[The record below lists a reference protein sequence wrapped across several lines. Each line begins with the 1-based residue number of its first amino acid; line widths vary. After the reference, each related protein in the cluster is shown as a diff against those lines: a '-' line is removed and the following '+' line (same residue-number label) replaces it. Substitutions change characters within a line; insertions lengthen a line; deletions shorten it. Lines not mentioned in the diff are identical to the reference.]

1 MNQNNQI
8 QNSIFWVE
16 TEKIKPNPFQPRH
29 EFDESRLRELSESIR
44 QYGVL
49 QPLVVVR
56 CEHEVPNGTAVNYEL
71 IAGERRLRASKLA
84 GLLQVPVI
92 IRAEPAEKVK
102 LELAL
107 VENVQREDLGPIERA
122 IAFKQMADTF
132 GMKQREIAAKI
143 GKSREFVANTMRLLV
158 LPEEIKQALV
168 DGSINEGHTRP
179 LLMLSDKPEAQKI
192 LFKDIVY
199 KKLSV
204 RDAEHAA
211 RRIAYE
217 RARKQDGLPD
227 QNTRVLEEKLAH
239 VLGTRVAIERRGL
252 GGVIAISFF
261 SDEELRDIL
270 AKVDKDRMEDNTDIM
285 PETEAVSSEDA
296 PKEALL
302 DGNDMP
308 PVESHMSDVPVQLA
322 SALDDIVGNA
332 EQEKVFD
339 SNTLSGVEKDAL
351 DRFTI

>member
-1 MNQNNQI
+1 M
-8 QNSIFWVE
+8 
-16 TEKIKPNPFQPRH
+16 KPNPFQPRH
-29 EFDESRLRELSESIR
+29 EFDENRLRELSESIR

-56 CEHEVPNGTAVNYEL
+56 CEHEVPTGTVVDYEL

-84 GLLQVPVI
+84 GLAQVPVI
-92 IRAEPAEKVK
+92 IREEPAEKVK

-122 IAFKQMADTF
+122 IAFKQMADMF
-132 GMKQREIAAKI
+132 GMKQREIAVKI

-204 RDAEHAA
+204 RDAEKAA

-217 RARKQDGLPD
+217 RARKHDDLPD

-252 GGVIAISFF
+252 GGVISISFF

-270 AKVDKDRMEDNTDIM
+270 EKMAKDRLENNANLP
-285 PETEAVSSEDA
+285 PETEAA
-296 PKEALL
+296 PLESITEEATAN
-302 DGNDMP
+302 GNDLP
-308 PVESHMSDVPVQLA
+308 PADPRVADVSVQLA
-322 SALDDIVGNA
+322 SAFDAPLENLTP
-332 EQEKVFD
+332 EKESGGDV
-339 SNTLSGVEKDAL
+339 LSDVEKDAI

>member
-227 QNTRVLEEKLAH
+227 QNTRVLEEKFLGQSGQRPDGGQHGYYAGNGSGIFGRRAERSLARRQRYAARGIAY
-239 VLGTRVAIERRGL
+239 VRCSRSAGFRVRRYCGQC
-252 GGVIAISFF
+252 GARKSI
-261 SDEELRDIL
+261 
-270 AKVDKDRMEDNTDIM
+270 
-285 PETEAVSSEDA
+285 
-296 PKEALL
+296 
-302 DGNDMP
+302 
-308 PVESHMSDVPVQLA
+308 
-322 SALDDIVGNA
+322 
-332 EQEKVFD
+332 
-339 SNTLSGVEKDAL
+339 
-351 DRFTI
+351 

>member
-1 MNQNNQI
+1 M
-8 QNSIFWVE
+8 
-16 TEKIKPNPFQPRH
+16 KPNPFQPRH
-29 EFDESRLRELSESIR
+29 EFDENRLRELSESIR

-56 CEHEVPNGTAVNYEL
+56 CEHEVPTGTMVDYEL

-84 GLLQVPVI
+84 GLAQVPVI
-92 IRAEPAEKVK
+92 IREEPAEKVK

-122 IAFKQMADTF
+122 IAFKQMADMF
-132 GMKQREIAAKI
+132 GMKQREIAVKI

-204 RDAEHAA
+204 RDAEKAA

-217 RARKQDGLPD
+217 RARKLDDLPD

-252 GGVIAISFF
+252 GGVISISFF

-270 AKVDKDRMEDNTDIM
+270 EKVAKDRLENNADL
-285 PETEAVSSEDA
+285 PAKTEAA
-296 PKEALL
+296 PLSGAAEEALSG
-302 DGNDMP
+302 GNDLP
-308 PVESHMSDVPVQLA
+308 PADSRVADVSVQLV
-322 SALDDIVGNA
+322 SALDAPLENLTA
-332 EQEKVFD
+332 EKESGGDV
-339 SNTLSGVEKDAL
+339 LSEVEKDAI

>member
-1 MNQNNQI
+1 M
-8 QNSIFWVE
+8 
-16 TEKIKPNPFQPRH
+16 KPNPFQPRR
-29 EFDESRLRELSESIR
+29 EFDENRLKELSESIR

-56 CEHEVPNGTAVNYEL
+56 CEHEVSTGTVVDYEL

-92 IRAEPAEKVK
+92 IREEPAEQVK

-122 IAFKQMADTF
+122 IAFRQMADMF
-132 GMKQREIAAKI
+132 GMKQREIAVKI

-204 RDAEHAA
+204 RDAEKAA

-217 RARKQDGLPD
+217 RARKLDDLPD

-252 GGVIAISFF
+252 GGVISISFF
-261 SDEELRDIL
+261 SAEELRDIL
-270 AKVDKDRMEDNTDIM
+270 EKVAKDRLENNVNL
-285 PETEAVSSEDA
+285 PSETEAVSLENVSKEVA
-296 PKEALL
+296 PG
-302 DGNDMP
+302 GNDLP
-308 PVESHMSDVPVQLA
+308 FADPRIADVAVQVASVSDEILENLMTDKKPG
-322 SALDDIVGNA
+322 GN
-332 EQEKVFD
+332 V
-339 SNTLSGVEKDAL
+339 LSDVEKDAI
-351 DRFTI
+351 DRFTL